1 MTFSGDGFPDV
12 ALRPRHLPHN
22 TRLRGYE
29 PRVDRHALRYLS
41 PPLPTVAGEAEIS
54 AK

>member
-1 MTFSGDGFPDV
+1 MTFSGDGVPDV

-29 PRVDRHALRYLS
+29 PRVDRHALAL
-41 PPLPTVAGEAEIS
+41 PLPTVAGEAEIS